1 MSFKDLYLRSSYN
14 SARNDPVGDF
24 YVPVLKEAKSY
35 DRIVG
40 YFNSYSLAL
49 IVDGLKE
56 FILNNGKMRL
66 LCGTEL
72 NSEDEYAILNS
83 AEITKE
89 LSDKFLQELE
99 FISDDIQMN
108 RIKLLAWMV
117 DNDYLDIKVGIVKD
131 ALGYVG
137 GILHEKTGILS
148 DNEENIIIF
157 SGSNNETK
165 AAMSSRGKGNIEKFK
180 VFLSWEDSKFME
192 EDIDEFNDYWNN
204 NDPYL
209 EVIDIPEAAKN
220 GLIQYAPKTKEDVIK
235 LDIGDTISNSNDNRK
250 LREYQQNAIS
260 AWISNGHC
268 GIFEMAT
275 GTGKTFTALNCIH
288 EVLDNNSNMLIVIA
302 CPYAHLTEQWSK
314 DVEKNFDIPCYNIY
328 SSANP
333 NWKKE
338 FNDLVLNLE
347 LGITDNA
354 IILTTHKTF
363 SSDLFIRELQNLNLP
378 SLLIVD
384 EMHHVISNS
393 FSNGLLDS
401 YNYRLGLSAT
411 PRHAHDEEG
420 TNDVFDY
427 FGGIV
432 YTFGLLNALTTFG
445 DDGKTY
451 LAQYD
456 YFPMKVGLNSWE
468 LSEFYRLSDKI
479 RELYFMNQKEESS
492 AYQALKFQRAN
503 IIKNAKSKYDCLR
516 EILRRYDELDHLI
529 VFCSPQQIDNVI
541 EILKEEGIKP
551 VHRFTNK
558 EGTKKSKQFGGLSQR
573 EYLVNKFD
581 KGYFKSL
588 VAIKCLDE
596 GVDIPSATTVIIMA
610 SSTNPGEYIQ
620 RRGRVLRRSEGKDKA
635 VIYDMVVIEY
645 DSLGNPI
652 DDIVHYEKIRVD
664 DFIDS
669 SDNPDESIEL
679 LKKWGIS
686 L

>member
-1 MSFKDLYLRSSYN
+1 MSFKDLKLLSTYN
-14 SARNDPVGDF
+14 SSRNDPVEDF
-24 YVPVLKEAKSY
+24 YVPVLREAETY
-35 DRIVG
+35 DRVVG

-49 IVDGLKE
+49 VADGLKD
-56 FILNNGKMRL
+56 FITHNGKMRL
-66 LCGTEL
+66 LCGTQL
-72 NSEDEYAILNS
+72 NQEDEYAILNAS
-83 AEITKE
+83 EIAEV
-89 LSDKFLQELE
+89 LSNNFLEELE

-117 DNDYLDIKVGIVKD
+117 ENDCLDIKVGIVKD

-148 DNEENIIIF
+148 DNEENIIVF
-157 SGSNNETK
+157 SGSNNETR
-165 AAMSSRGKGNIEKFK
+165 AAMSTRGKGNIEKFK

-192 EDIDEFNDYWNN
+192 DDIDEFQEYWENN
-204 NDPYL
+204 NPFL

-220 GLIQYAPKTKEDVIK
+220 GLIQYAPDDIGEVIR
-235 LDIGDTISNSNDNRK
+235 LDIDGNSRDSKDKRE
-250 LREYQQNAIS
+250 LREYQKEAIS
-260 AWISNGHC
+260 EWISNGYC

-288 EVLDNNSNMLIVIA
+288 EVLDDSSNMLVVIA
-302 CPYAHLTEQWSK
+302 CPYAHLVEQWAK
-314 DVEKNFDIPCYNIY
+314 DVENNFDIPCYNIY
-328 SSANP
+328 SSANSS
-333 NWKKE
+333 WKQE
-338 FNDLVLNLE
+338 LTDLILNLK
-347 LGITDNA
+347 LGVRDNA

-363 SSDLFIRELQNLNLP
+363 SSELFINEVSSLNIP
-378 SLLIVD
+378 SLLVVD

-393 FSNGLLDS
+393 YGNGLLEF
-401 YNYRLGLSAT
+401 YNFRLGLSAT
-411 PRHAHDEEG
+411 PRLIHDEDG
-420 TNDVFDY
+420 TNEVFDY
-427 FGGIV
+427 FKGIV
-432 YTFGLLNALTTFG
+432 YTFDITSALTNFG
-445 DDGKTY
+445 EDGKTY

-456 YFPMKVGLNSWE
+456 YYPLKVGLNSFE
-468 LSEFYRLSDKI
+468 LSEFTRLSKKI
-479 RELYFMNQKEESS
+479 KELYHMNKKEESK
-492 AYQALKFQRAN
+492 AFQALKFQRAN
-503 IIKNAKSKYDCLR
+503 IIKNAESKYDCLR
-516 EILRRYDELDHLI
+516 KILRGYDDLDHLI

-541 EILKEEGIKP
+541 HILKKEGINP

-558 EGTKKSKQFGGLSQR
+558 EGTKKSKQFGGISER

-581 KGYFKSL
+581 EGYFKSL

-596 GVDIPSATTVIIMA
+596 GVDIPSATTVIIMS

-635 VIYDMVVIEY
+635 VIYDMVVIEK
-645 DSLGNPI
+645 DSIGNPI
-652 DDIVHYEKIRVD
+652 DDIVRYEKIRVD

>member
-1 MSFKDLYLRSSYN
+1 MSFRDLELAPVYN
-14 SARNDPVGDF
+14 SAHDDTVKEF
-24 YVPVLKEAKSY
+24 YVPVLKEAETY
-35 DRIVG
+35 DRVVG

-49 IVDGLKE
+49 VADGLKG
-56 FILNNGKMRL
+56 FILNKGKMRL
-66 LCGTEL
+66 LCGTQL
-72 NSEDEYAILNS
+72 NSEDEHAILNAS
-83 AEITKE
+83 EIANE
-89 LSDKFLQELE
+89 LSENFLNELE
-99 FISDDIQMN
+99 FISDDVQLN

-148 DNEENIIIF
+148 DGYDSIVF

-192 EDIDEFNDYWNN
+192 DDIEEFHNYWNN

-220 GLIQYAPKTKEDVIK
+220 GLITYAPEDIDEVIK
-235 LDIGDTISNSNDNRK
+235 LNIEIKSSNVKDERK
-250 LREYQQNAIS
+250 LRTYQEEAIS
-260 AWISNGHC
+260 EWVSNGYK

-275 GTGKTFTALNCIH
+275 GTGKTFTALNCIK
-288 EVLDNNSNMLIVIA
+288 EVLDCNSNMLVVIA
-302 CPYAHLTEQWSK
+302 CPYAHLVEQWEK
-314 DVEKNFDIPCYNIY
+314 DILNNFDVPCYNIY
-328 SSANP
+328 SSTNP
-333 NWKKE
+333 NWKHD
-338 FNDLVLNLE
+338 FTDLVLDME
-347 LGITDNA
+347 LDVMSQA

-363 SSDLFIRELQNLNLP
+363 SSSLFIRELSDLEVP

-393 FSNGLLDS
+393 YGKGLLDS
-401 YNYRLGLSAT
+401 YNFRLGLSAT
-411 PRHAHDEEG
+411 PRLMNNEEA
-420 TNDVFDY
+420 TEVTFDY

-432 YTFGLLNALTTFG
+432 FTFDLYGALTTFG

-456 YFPMKVGLNSWE
+456 YHPMKVKLNSHE
-468 LSEFYRLSDKI
+468 LDEFYRLSKKI
-479 RELYFMNQKEESS
+479 KQLYPMNKNVESK
-492 AYQALKFQRAN
+492 AYQALKFKRAN
-503 IIKNAKSKYDCLR
+503 IIKNAESKYECLR
-516 EILRRYDELDHLI
+516 KILRNYNELDHLI

-541 EILKEEGIKP
+541 NILKEEGISP
-551 VHRFTNK
+551 VHKFTNE
-558 EGTKKSKQFGGLSQR
+558 EGTKKSSQFGGISQR

-581 KGYFKSL
+581 EGYFKSL

-596 GVDIPSATTVIIMA
+596 GVDIPSAETVIIMS

-635 VIYDMVVIEY
+635 EIYDMAVIEY

-652 DDIVHYEKIRVD
+652 DDIVHYEKVRLN
-664 DFIDS
+664 DFIQS
-669 SDNPDESIEL
+669 SHNPGDCMKL
-679 LKKWGIS
+679 LRKWGIS

>member
-1 MSFKDLYLRSSYN
+1 MTFKDLTLRSTYN
-14 SARNDPVGDF
+14 SARNDPVEDF
-24 YVPVLKEAKSY
+24 YVPVLKEAETY
-35 DRIVG
+35 DRVVG

-49 IVDGLKE
+49 VADGLKE
-56 FILNNGKMRL
+56 FVKHNGKMRL

-72 NSEDEYAILNS
+72 NFEDEYAILNAS
-83 AEITKE
+83 EIAKE
-89 LSDKFLQELE
+89 LSDNFLQELE
-99 FISDDIQMN
+99 VISDDVQMN

-117 DNDYLDIKVGIVKD
+117 DNEYLDIKVGIVKD

-148 DNEENIIIF
+148 DCEDNTIIF

-165 AAMSSRGKGNIEKFK
+165 AAMSTRGKGNIEKFK

-192 EDIDEFNDYWNN
+192 EDIDEFYNYWNN

-209 EVIDIPEAAKN
+209 EVIDIPDAAKN
-220 GLIQYAPKTKEDVIK
+220 GLIQYAPKTMEEVIK
-235 LDIGDTISNSNDNRK
+235 LDIDGESSKLKDERK
-250 LREYQQNAIS
+250 LREYQEEAI
-260 AWISNGHC
+260 AEWISNGYC

-275 GTGKTFTALNCIH
+275 GTGKTFTALNCIR
-288 EVLDNNSNMLIVIA
+288 EVLNNDSNMLIVIA
-302 CPYAHLTEQWSK
+302 CPYAHLVEQWAN
-314 DVEKNFDIPCYNIY
+314 DVEKNFDVPCYNIY
-328 SSANP
+328 SSANS
-333 NWKKE
+333 NWKPE
-338 FNDLVLNLE
+338 FNDLILNLE
-347 LGITDNA
+347 LGVTNNA

-363 SSDLFIRELQNLNLP
+363 SSDLFIRELSILNIP

-393 FSNGLLDS
+393 YGMGLLDS
-401 YNYRLGLSAT
+401 YNFRLGLSAT
-411 PRHAHDEEG
+411 PRHENDEEG
-420 TNDVFDY
+420 TNIVFDY

-432 YTFGLLNALTTFG
+432 FTFDLNNALTSFDET
-445 DDGKTY
+445 GKTY

-456 YFPMKVGLNSWE
+456 YYPKKVGLNNNE
-468 LSEFYRLSDKI
+468 LEEFYQLSQKI
-479 RELYFMNQKEESS
+479 RELYHMNKKEESA

-503 IIKNAKSKYDCLR
+503 IIKNAESKYDCLR
-516 EILRRYDELDHLI
+516 KILRNYTELDHLI
-529 VFCSPQQIDNVI
+529 VFCSPQQMDDVL
-541 EILKEEGIKP
+541 EILKEEGVSP

-558 EGTKKSKQFGGLSQR
+558 EGTKKSKQFGGISQR
-573 EYLVNKFD
+573 EYLVNRFD
-581 KGYFKSL
+581 EGYFKSL

-635 VIYDMVVIEY
+635 VIYDMVVLEY
-645 DSLGNPI
+645 DSVGRPI
-652 DDIVHYEKIRVD
+652 EDIVRYEKIRVD

-669 SDNPDESIEL
+669 SDNPNESIEL
-679 LKKWGIS
+679 LKKWGIG

>member
-1 MSFKDLYLRSSYN
+1 MSFQDLHLRSSYN
-14 SARNDPVGDF
+14 SSRNDPVNEF
-24 YVPVLKEAKSY
+24 YVPVLKEAKTY

-49 IVDGLKE
+49 VADGLKD
-56 FILNNGKMRL
+56 FIINNGKMRL
-66 LCGTEL
+66 LCGTQL
-72 NSEDEYAILNS
+72 NSEDEYAILNAS
-83 AEITKE
+83 EIAEK
-89 LSDKFLQELE
+89 LSNTFLQDLE

-148 DNEENIIIF
+148 DEDENTIIF

-165 AAMSSRGKGNIEKFK
+165 AAMSTQGKGNIEKFK
-180 VFLSWEDSKFME
+180 VFLSWEDSKFMDDDIE
-192 EDIDEFNDYWNN
+192 EFYEYWNN
-204 NDPYL
+204 QNPYL

-220 GLIQYAPKTKEDVIK
+220 GLIQYAPDNIDDVIK
-235 LDIGDTISNSNDNRK
+235 LNIDGIASKSKDERK
-250 LREYQQNAIS
+250 LRDYQEKAIS
-260 AWISNGHC
+260 EWVSNGYC

-275 GTGKTFTALNCIH
+275 GTGKTFTSLNCIK
-288 EVLDNNSNMLIVIA
+288 EVLNNNSNILIVIA
-302 CPYAHLTEQWSK
+302 CPYAHLVEQWAN
-314 DVEKNFDIPCYNIY
+314 DVENNFDIPCYNIY
-328 SSANP
+328 SSSNP
-333 NWKKE
+333 NWKRD
-338 FNDLVLNLE
+338 FNDLILNLE
-347 LGITDNA
+347 LGITDKA

-363 SSDLFIRELQNLNLP
+363 SSDLFTGEVSNLDVP

-393 FSNGLLDS
+393 YGNGLLDS
-401 YNYRLGLSAT
+401 YNFRLGLSAT
-411 PRHAHDEEG
+411 PRHEYDEDG
-420 TNDVFDY
+420 TNEVFDY
-427 FGGIV
+427 FGDV
-432 YTFGLLNALTTFG
+432 VFTFDLNSALTTFG
-445 DDGKTY
+445 EDGKTF
-451 LAQYD
+451 LAPYD
-456 YFPMKVGLNSWE
+456 YYPMKVGLNSRE
-468 LSEFYRLSDKI
+468 LSEFYNLSQKI
-479 RELYFMNQKEESS
+479 KELYYMNKKEESK
-492 AYQALKFQRAN
+492 AYQALKFKRAN
-503 IIKNAKSKYDCLR
+503 IIKNAESKYDCLR
-516 EILRRYDELDHLI
+516 EILRGYEDLDHLI
-529 VFCSPQQIDNVI
+529 IFCSPQQIDNVI
-541 EILKEEGIKP
+541 EILKKEGVSP

-620 RRGRVLRRSEGKDKA
+620 RRGRVLRRSDGKDKA
-635 VIYDMVVIEY
+635 VIYDMVVMEY
-645 DSLGNPI
+645 DSVGNPI

-664 DFIDS
+664 DFIYS
-669 SDNPDESIEL
+669 SDNPDESLEL
-679 LKKWGIS
+679 LKKWGIN

>member
-1 MSFKDLYLRSSYN
+1 MSFRDLVLYPVYN
-14 SARNDPVGDF
+14 SAHNDPIREF
-24 YVPVLKEAKSY
+24 YVPVLKEAETY
-35 DRIVG
+35 DRVVG

-49 IVDGLKE
+49 VADGLKD

-66 LCGTEL
+66 LCGTQL
-72 NSEDEYAILNS
+72 NSEDEHAILNAS
-83 AEITKE
+83 EIAEE
-89 LSDKFLQELE
+89 LSDNFLHELE
-99 FISDDIQMN
+99 FISDDVQLN

-148 DNEENIIIF
+148 DGSDTIVF

-180 VFLSWEDSKFME
+180 VFLSWEDSKFMDD
-192 EDIDEFNDYWNN
+192 DIKEFHDYWNN

-220 GLIQYAPKTKEDVIK
+220 GLITYAPENIDEVIK
-235 LDIGDTISNSNDNRK
+235 LDIDGKSSKPNDERK
-250 LREYQQNAIS
+250 LRTYQEEAIS
-260 AWISNGHC
+260 EWISNGYR

-275 GTGKTFTALNCIH
+275 GTGKTFTALNCIKK
-288 EVLDNNSNMLIVIA
+288 VLDNNPNMLVVIS
-302 CPYAHLTEQWSK
+302 CPYAHLVEQWEK
-314 DVEKNFDIPCYNIY
+314 DIMNNFEIPCYNIY
-328 SSANP
+328 SSTNP
-333 NWKKE
+333 NWKHD
-338 FNDLVLNLE
+338 FTDLVLDMELE
-347 LGITDNA
+347 VMEQA

-363 SSDLFIRELQNLNLP
+363 SSSLFLRELSDLDVP

-393 FSNGLLDS
+393 YGKGLLDS
-401 YNYRLGLSAT
+401 YNFRLGLSAT
-411 PRHAHDEEG
+411 PRVNNEEA
-420 TNDVFDY
+420 TVATFDY

-432 YTFGLLNALTTFG
+432 FTFDLDGALTTFG
-445 DDGKTY
+445 EDGKTF

-456 YFPMKVGLNSWE
+456 YHPMKVKLNSRE
-468 LSEFYRLSDKI
+468 LDEFYSLSKKI
-479 RELYFMNQKEESS
+479 KQLYPMNKNEESK
-492 AYQALKFQRAN
+492 AYQQLKFKRAN
-503 IIKNAKSKYDCLR
+503 IIKNAESKYECLR
-516 EILRRYDELDHLI
+516 KILRNYDELDHLI

-541 EILKEEGIKP
+541 NILKEEGISP
-551 VHRFTNK
+551 VHKFTNK
-558 EGTKKSKQFGGLSQR
+558 EGTKKSIQFGGISQR

-581 KGYFKSL
+581 EGYFKSL

-596 GVDIPSATTVIIMA
+596 GVDIPSAEKVIIMS

-635 VIYDMVVIEY
+635 EIYDMAVIEY

-652 DDIVHYEKIRVD
+652 DDIVHYEKVRLH
-664 DFIDS
+664 DFIQS
-669 SDNPDESIEL
+669 SHNPGDCMKL
-679 LKKWGIS
+679 LREWGIS

>member
-1 MSFKDLYLRSSYN
+1 MTFKDLTLRSTYN
-14 SARNDPVGDF
+14 SARNDPVEDF
-24 YVPVLKEAKSY
+24 YVPVLKEAETY
-35 DRIVG
+35 DRVVG

-49 IVDGLKE
+49 VADGLKE
-56 FILNNGKMRL
+56 FVKHNGKMRL

-72 NSEDEYAILNS
+72 NSEDEYAILNAS
-83 AEITKE
+83 EIAKE
-89 LSDKFLQELE
+89 LSDNFLQELE
-99 FISDDIQMN
+99 VISDDVQMN

-117 DNDYLDIKVGIVKD
+117 DNEYLDIKVGIVKD

-148 DNEENIIIF
+148 DCEDNTIIF

-165 AAMSSRGKGNIEKFK
+165 AAMSTRGKGNIEKFK

-192 EDIDEFNDYWNN
+192 EDIDEFYNYWNN

-209 EVIDIPEAAKN
+209 EVIDIPDAAKN
-220 GLIQYAPKTKEDVIK
+220 GLIQYAPKTMEEVIK
-235 LDIGDTISNSNDNRK
+235 LDIDGESSKLKDERK
-250 LREYQQNAIS
+250 LREYQEEAI
-260 AWISNGHC
+260 AEWISNGYC

-275 GTGKTFTALNCIH
+275 GTGKTFTALNCIR
-288 EVLDNNSNMLIVIA
+288 EVLNNDSNMLIVIA
-302 CPYAHLTEQWSK
+302 CPYAHLVEQWAN
-314 DVEKNFDIPCYNIY
+314 DVEKNFDVPCYNIY
-328 SSANP
+328 SSANS
-333 NWKKE
+333 NWKPE
-338 FNDLVLNLE
+338 FNDLILNLE
-347 LGITDNA
+347 LGVTNNA

-363 SSDLFIRELQNLNLP
+363 SSDLFIRELSILNIP

-393 FSNGLLDS
+393 YGMGLLDS
-401 YNYRLGLSAT
+401 YNFRLGLSAT
-411 PRHAHDEEG
+411 PRHENDEEG
-420 TNDVFDY
+420 TNIVFDY

-432 YTFGLLNALTTFG
+432 FTFDLNNALTSFDET
-445 DDGKTY
+445 GKTY

-456 YFPMKVGLNSWE
+456 YYPKKVGLNNNE
-468 LSEFYRLSDKI
+468 LEEFYQLSQKI
-479 RELYFMNQKEESS
+479 RELYHMNKKEESA

-503 IIKNAKSKYDCLR
+503 IIKNAESKYDCLR
-516 EILRRYDELDHLI
+516 KILRNYTELDHLI
-529 VFCSPQQIDNVI
+529 VFCSPQQMDDVL
-541 EILKEEGIKP
+541 EILKEEGVSP

-558 EGTKKSKQFGGLSQR
+558 EGTKKSKQFGGISQR
-573 EYLVNKFD
+573 EYLVNRFD
-581 KGYFKSL
+581 EGYFKSL

-635 VIYDMVVIEY
+635 VIYDMVVLEY
-645 DSLGNPI
+645 DSVGRPI
-652 DDIVHYEKIRVD
+652 EDIVRYEKIRVD

-669 SDNPDESIEL
+669 SDNPNESIEL
-679 LKKWGIS
+679 LKKWGIG

>member
-1 MSFKDLYLRSSYN
+1 MSFKDLTLRSTYN
-14 SARNDPVGDF
+14 SARNDPVEDF
-24 YVPVLKEAKSY
+24 YVPVLKEAVTY
-35 DRIVG
+35 DRVVG
-40 YFNSYSLAL
+40 YFNSHSLAL
-49 IVDGLKE
+49 VADGLKE
-56 FILNNGKMRL
+56 FVKHNGKMRL

-72 NSEDEYAILNS
+72 NSEDEYAILNAS
-83 AEITKE
+83 EIAKE
-89 LSDKFLQELE
+89 LSDNFLQELE

-117 DNDYLDIKVGIVKD
+117 DNGYLDIKVGIVKD

-148 DNEENIIIF
+148 DNEDNTIIF

-165 AAMSSRGKGNIEKFK
+165 AAMSTRGKGNIEKFK

-192 EDIDEFNDYWNN
+192 EDIDEFYNYWNN

-220 GLIQYAPKTKEDVIK
+220 CLIKYAPNSIEEVIK
-235 LDIGDTISNSNDNRK
+235 LDIDGMSSKLKDERK
-250 LREYQQNAIS
+250 LREYQEEAIS
-260 AWISNGHC
+260 EWISNNYC

-275 GTGKTFTALNCIH
+275 GTGKTFTALNCIR
-288 EVLDNNSNMLIVIA
+288 EVLNNNSNLLIVIA
-302 CPYAHLTEQWSK
+302 CPYAHLVEQWAN
-314 DVEKNFDIPCYNIY
+314 DVENNFDIPCYNVY
-328 SSANP
+328 SSANS
-333 NWKKE
+333 NWKPE
-338 FNDLVLNLE
+338 FNDLILNLE
-347 LGITDNA
+347 LGVTDKA

-363 SSDLFIRELQNLNLP
+363 SSDLFIRELSNLNIP

-393 FSNGLLDS
+393 FGNGLLDS
-401 YNYRLGLSAT
+401 YDFRLGLSAT
-411 PRHAHDEEG
+411 PRHEHDEEG
-420 TNDVFDY
+420 TNIVFDY

-432 YTFGLLNALTTFG
+432 FTFDLNSALTNF
-445 DDGKTY
+445 DECGKTY

-456 YFPMKVGLNSWE
+456 YYPKKVGLNSYE
-468 LSEFYRLSDKI
+468 LSEFYRLSKKI
-479 RELYFMNQKEESS
+479 KELYHMNKKEESK

-503 IIKNAKSKYDCLR
+503 IIKNAESKYDCLR
-516 EILRRYDELDHLI
+516 EILRDYDELDHLI
-529 VFCSPQQIDNVI
+529 VFCSPQQIDNVLK
-541 EILKEEGIKP
+541 ILKEEGVYP

-558 EGTKKSKQFGGLSQR
+558 EGTKKSKQFGGISQR

-581 KGYFKSL
+581 EGYFKSL

-635 VIYDMVVIEY
+635 VIYDMVVLEY
-645 DSLGNPI
+645 DSVGHPI
-652 DDIVHYEKIRVD
+652 EDIVRYEKIRVD

-669 SDNPDESIEL
+669 SDNPNESLEL
-679 LKKWGIS
+679 IKKWGIS

>member
-1 MSFKDLYLRSSYN
+1 MSFRDLELHSVYN
-14 SARNDPVGDF
+14 SAHDDPVEDF
-24 YVPVLKEAKSY
+24 YIPVLKEAETY
-35 DRIVG
+35 DRVVG

-49 IVDGLKE
+49 VADGLKD
-56 FILNNGKMRL
+56 FIISNGKMRL
-66 LCGTEL
+66 LCGAEL
-72 NSEDEYAILNS
+72 NPEDEHAILNAS
-83 AEITKE
+83 EIANE
-89 LSDKFLQELE
+89 LSENFLHELE
-99 FISDDIQMN
+99 FISDDIQLN

-117 DNDYLDIKVGIVKD
+117 DNNYLEIKVGIVKD

-148 DNEENIIIF
+148 DGSDTIVF

-165 AAMSSRGKGNIEKFK
+165 AAMVSRGKGNIEKFK

-192 EDIDEFNDYWNN
+192 DDIEEFYNYWNN

-220 GLIQYAPKTKEDVIK
+220 GLISYAPEELEEVIK
-235 LDIGDTISNSNDNRK
+235 LDIEGKSSMHNDERK
-250 LREYQQNAIS
+250 LRTYQEEAIS
-260 AWISNGHC
+260 EWISNGYK

-288 EVLDNNSNMLIVIA
+288 EVLNNNSNMLVVIA
-302 CPYAHLTEQWSK
+302 CPYAHLVEQWEN
-314 DVEKNFDIPCYNIY
+314 DVVKNFEIPYYNIY
-328 SSANP
+328 SSTNP
-333 NWKKE
+333 NWKHD
-338 FNDLVLNLE
+338 FSDLVLDIE
-347 LGITDNA
+347 LGVIDKA

-363 SSDLFIRELQNLNLP
+363 SSELFIRQLSDLDVP

-393 FSNGLLDS
+393 YGKGLLDS
-401 YNYRLGLSAT
+401 YNFRLGLSAT
-411 PRHAHDEEG
+411 PRSANNEEA
-420 TNDVFDY
+420 TELTFDY

-432 YTFGLLNALTTFG
+432 FTFDLAGALTTFG

-456 YFPMKVGLNSWE
+456 YHPIKVKLNSYE
-468 LSEFYRLSDKI
+468 LDEFYRLSKKI
-479 RELYFMNQKEESS
+479 KQLYPMNKKEESK
-492 AYQALKFQRAN
+492 AYQALKFKRAN
-503 IIKNAKSKYDCLR
+503 IIKNAESKYECLR
-516 EILRRYDELDHLI
+516 KILSEYNELDHLI

-541 EILKEEGIKP
+541 HILKEEGISP

-558 EGTKKSKQFGGLSQR
+558 EGTKKSSQFGGISQR

-581 KGYFKSL
+581 EGYFKSL

-596 GVDIPSATTVIIMA
+596 GVDIPSAEKVIIMS

-635 VIYDMVVIEY
+635 EIYDMAVIEY

-652 DDIVHYEKIRVD
+652 DDIVHYEKIRLL
-664 DFIDS
+664 DFIQS
-669 SDNPDESIEL
+669 SNNPGDCMNL
-679 LKKWGIS
+679 LRKWGIS